1 MSLCQQRFT
10 ATQYALVSAFGAVG
24 RVWVGPMAGV
34 TAESIGW
41 PGFFVLSS
49 WLAVPALLML
59 LWLRRAIEALDAPPP
74 GAVPD

>member
-1 MSLCQQRFT
+1 
-10 ATQYALVSAFGAVG
+10 
-24 RVWVGPMAGV
+24 MAGV

-74 GAVPD
+74 GAASD